1 MKNPFENTSVVL
13 GVTGSIAAYKAVD
26 LASKLTQA
34 GALVDVV
41 LTRGAENFL
50 TQLTFSS
57 ITQRSVSTEIF
68 DVNSDMSIEHVALAR
83 RADIVVVAPATAHT
97 IAKMANGMADDMLTT
112 TLLATEAPVVI
123 APAMDANMSEHPA
136 VRENLETLHRRGI
149 TIVGPAPGRLA
160 SGLWGIGR
168 MVEPSDLMGYISAVL
183 GKKSDLVGLTI
194 VVSAGGT
201 IEPID
206 PVRVITNRSSG
217 KQGYAIAEAARDR
230 GANVKLVTTP
240 TAISNPT
247 SIEIIQIE
255 TVDQMR
261 KAVLKECKEAD
272 VLIMA
277 AAVSDFR
284 PSQVSKHKLK
294 KTSSNKLSL
303 TLIQNSDFLLEV
315 PKNVI
320 KIGFAAESMD
330 LVKNARKKLLGKN
343 LDLIIANDISA
354 KDSGFGVD
362 SNRVT
367 IIDKNG
373 ITEELPLHTKYEVGH
388 KILDQLIEI
397 LKQKR

>member
-1 MKNPFENTSVVL
+1 LKNPFKNTNVVL

-34 GALVDVV
+34 GALVDVI
-41 LTRGAENFL
+41 LTHGAERFL

-57 ITQRSVSTEIF
+57 ITQRPVFTEIF
-68 DVNSDMSIEHVALAR
+68 DINSDMSIEHVALAR
-83 RADIVVVAPATAHT
+83 RADVVVVAPATAHT

-136 VRENLETLHRRGI
+136 VRENFETLHRRGV

-160 SGLWGIGR
+160 SGLWGVGR
-168 MVEPSDLMGYISAVL
+168 MIEPSDLVGYISAVL
-183 GKKSDLVGLTI
+183 GRKSDLAGLTI

-240 TAISNPT
+240 TAIPNPA

-261 KAVLKECKEAD
+261 KAILKKCKEAD

-277 AAVSDFR
+277 AAISDFR
-284 PSQVSKHKLK
+284 PSHISKHKLK
-294 KTSSNKLSL
+294 KTSSNELSL
-303 TLIQNSDFLLEV
+303 TLIKTSDFLLEV
-315 PKNVI
+315 PKNII
-320 KIGFAAESMD
+320 KIGFAAESRD
-330 LVKNARKKLLGKN
+330 LVKNARGKLLNKN
-343 LDLIIANDISA
+343 LDLIIANDIST

-367 IIDKNG
+367 IIGKNG
-373 ITEELPLHTKYEVGH
+373 IMKELPLHTKYEVGH
-388 KILDQLIEI
+388 RILDELIEI
-397 LKQKR
+397 LKQKN